1 MKVISNITTLALGL
15 VAASLVTATP
25 ALAQGSYPDKPI
37 QLIVP
42 QSAGGG
48 ADILARTIAVKL
60 SESLGKQVVVDNRA
74 GAAGI
79 IGTQFVAQAAPDGY
93 TLLMGA
99 ISTHSMNPGLYK
111 KRLPYDP
118 VKDFAPVS
126 LVASAPLL
134 VVVHPSLPV
143 NSVQELITM
152 AKAQPRKLN
161 FSSAGSGNSTHL
173 AGELFKLMAR
183 VDMVHVPYKG
193 ATPAEI
199 GLMGGQ
205 VNVMFS
211 SILSALPHSKTG
223 KMKALAVTS
232 ANRSSVAPHL
242 PTVAESGLPGYD
254 VNPWYGLFAPAG
266 TPPAIVEKLSK
277 EVARI
282 VQLPDV
288 KARFATLGADP
299 VGNSPQEFKAFMD
312 KEVEK
317 WTRVIDQSGTTAD

>member
-1 MKVISNITTLALGL
+1 MFATIPALALGL
-15 VAASLVTATP
+15 LASLASAP
-25 ALAQGSYPDKPI
+25 AVAQGSYPEKPI

-48 ADILARTIAVKL
+48 ADILARTIAAKL
-60 SESLGKQVVVDNRA
+60 SQSLGNQVVVDNRA

-79 IGTQFVAQAAPDGY
+79 IGTQAVAQAAPDGY

-134 VVVHPSLPV
+134 VVVHPSVPAQ
-143 NSVQELITM
+143 SVQELIAL
-152 AKAQPRKLN
+152 AKAKPGTLN

-173 AGELFKLMAR
+173 AGELFKLMAS

-211 SILSALPHSKTG
+211 SILSALPHSKSG

-232 ANRSSVAPHL
+232 ARRSSVAPHL

-266 TPPAIVEKLSK
+266 TPPEVVNRLSR

-288 KARFATLGADP
+288 KERFATLGAEP
-299 VGNSPQEFKAFMD
+299 VGNSPQEFKLFLD
-312 KEVEK
+312 KEIEK
-317 WTRVIDQSGTTAD
+317 WTKVIDQSGTTAD

>member
-1 MKVISNITTLALGL
+1 MKVFAMFHALALAL
-15 VAASLVTATP
+15 VASLATAP
-25 ALAQGSYPDKPI
+25 AWAQGSYPEKPI

-42 QSAGGG
+42 QTAGGG

-60 SESLGKQVVVDNRA
+60 SQSLGKQVVVDNRA

-79 IGTQFVAQAAPDGY
+79 IGTQAVAQAAPDGY

-118 VKDFAPVS
+118 VKDFVPVS

-134 VVVHPSLPV
+134 VVVHPSVPAK
-143 NSVQELITM
+143 SVQELIAL
-152 AKAQPRKLN
+152 AKAQPGKLN

-173 AGELFKLMAR
+173 AGELFKLMAG

-205 VNVMFS
+205 VSVMFS
-211 SILSALPHSKTG
+211 SILSALPHSKAG

-232 ANRSSVAPHL
+232 AARSSVAPHL

-266 TPPAIVEKLSK
+266 TPPEIVNKLSR

-288 KARFATLGADP
+288 KERFATLGAEP
-299 VGNSPQEFKAFMD
+299 VGNSPQEFKLFLD
-312 KEVEK
+312 KEIDK
-317 WTRVIDQSGTTAD
+317 WTKVIDQSGTTAD

>member
-1 MKVISNITTLALGL
+1 MKFVAKLTALAAVLT
-15 VAASLVTATP
+15 AASAP
-25 ALAQGSYPDKPI
+25 ALAAYPERPI

-48 ADILARTIAVKL
+48 ADILARTIAAKL
-60 SESLGKQVVVDNRA
+60 SQSLGKQVVVDNRP

-79 IGTQFVAQAAPDGY
+79 IGTQTVAQAAPDGY

-111 KRLPYDP
+111 ARLPYDP
-118 VKDFAPVS
+118 VKNFTPVTV
-126 LVASAPLL
+126 VASAPLL

-143 NSVQELITM
+143 NSVQELIALAR
-152 AKAQPRKLN
+152 AKPGKLN

-173 AGELFKLMAR
+173 AGELFKISAK

-193 ATPAEI
+193 ATPAET
-199 GLMGGQ
+199 GLMAGE
-205 VNVMFS
+205 VSVMFS
-211 SILSALPHSKTG
+211 SILSALPHSKAG

-232 ANRSSVAPHL
+232 AKRSSEAPEL
-242 PTVAESGLPGYD
+242 PTVAESGLPGFE

-266 TPPAIVEKLSK
+266 TPPEIVDKLQQ

-282 VQLPDV
+282 VHMPDV
-288 KARFATLGADP
+288 KQRFATLGAEP
-299 VGNSPQEFKAFMD
+299 VGNSPQEFKLFLDQEIA
-312 KEVEK
+312 K
-317 WTRVIDQSGTTAD
+317 WTKVIDQSGTRVD